1 VKGGVT
7 HSPVGIP
14 WALKTWRR
22 IVSGGRAVA
31 CTLCGPIVTAP
42 AAVAVPLCVREDRR
56 VQREQHPLLGLGG
69 IGVTLLRD
77 PASAQSRRRTSAAA
91 HA

>member
-1 VKGGVT
+1 LLFRCVFAKIVAF
-7 HSPVGIP
+7 SANSI
-14 WALKTWRR
+14 RR
-22 IVSGGRAVA
+22 S
-31 CTLCGPIVTAP
+31 LP
-42 AAVAVPLCVREDRR
+42 ASYVL
-56 VQREQHPLLGLGG
+56 PLLGIGG